1 MEKIRLFTTE
11 LFYVLT
17 GALVVFSIMELAWDR
32 IVLAYI
38 NLNWVLILW
47 VINAIVLLL
56 LTRKKEENE

>member
-1 MEKIRLFTTE
+1 MNKIYTFLQE

-17 GALVVFSIMELAWDR
+17 GGLVVFSIMELFWNR

-47 VINAIVLLL
+47 VINVIVLLL
-56 LTRKKEENE
+56 TSKKEENE